1 MLIYVVAL
9 IFVLAAFIAI
19 AARFMPRDQQGVIR
33 VPGVI
38 DRSIGMWALRR
49 VLGQPDPLDDEPIR
63 PIEPTPDEIAYR
75 IGVPGASMPPMP
87 SRFVVSEAPPQAHPI
102 RPVEP
107 ISTRPVIGS
116 RPQAR
121 RNALALQRRIAG
133 AIAIVVVV
141 IAVGTF
147 ASLPVPLDG
156 EVLSAT
162 GTPASQLA
170 FVPSDEAT
178 SEPTEQPTEVPP
190 SATESEPIVAT
201 APTGTPPAKAPATP
215 RPTPRVTAPPTFAPT
230 PRPTPHATPAPSQ
243 PPTPAP
249 TPDPTPAPTP
259 TPIPSPIARID
270 FSGALCGSSPL
281 VVDFDGSHS
290 RYAATYDW
298 DFGDGRTSSAKN
310 PPPVTFN
317 STSTVV
323 LVVGNASG
331 FDSKTVFVTVD
342 EPC

>member
-19 AARFMPRDQQGVIR
+19 AARFMPRDEHGVIR

-49 VLGQPDPLDDEPIR
+49 LLGQPDPVDDEPIG

-87 SRFVVSEAPPQAHPI
+87 SRFVVSQAPPQAHPI

-107 ISTRPVIGS
+107 VATRPVVGG

-156 EVLSAT
+156 EVLEAT

-170 FVPSDEAT
+170 FVPSDE
-178 SEPTEQPTEVPP
+178 PTPSPTAQPTEAPP
-190 SATESEPIVAT
+190 AATELPPIVT
-201 APTGTPPAKAPATP
+201 PAPTTAPPAKAPATP
-215 RPTPRVTAPPTFAPT
+215 RPTPRPTPRLTPAPT
-230 PRPTPHATPAPSQ
+230 PRPTPH
-243 PPTPAP
+243 PTPAP
-249 TPDPTPAPTP
+249 TPVPTPLPTPAPTP
-259 TPIPSPIARID
+259 VQPAAVLDPDSACGAAPFTITFTGEDLAHSVGDTFTWRID
-270 FSGALCGSSPL
+270 GAVVQSSGSTFTHTFA
-281 VVDFDGSHS
+281 S
-290 RYAATYDW
+290 RADPYIVKLTITNAAGTD
-298 DFGDGRTSSAKN
+298 SAQG
-310 PPPVTFN
+310 PVN
-317 STSTVV
+317 V
-323 LVVGNASG
+323 
-331 FDSKTVFVTVD
+331 
-342 EPC
+342 PC